1 MILLQDVSSIFP
13 RRCIWRGVNRWWA
26 NRISHLWYGEVDD
39 TDSPPPP
46 TYLVHKRM
54 ANGERVAIIDSTRF
68 VTTYVC
74 PRRWWRCTRGA
85 IRLIRT
91 WATRGT
97 QVDTYGPVCVYSTRH
112 NLAKW
117 QNTRWRAILVHR
129 GGLDARGWCGYWRGF
144 YGRTELNIWVLGCR
158 TQRG

>member
-1 MILLQDVSSIFP
+1 MFRRYFLDDVFEGGLIVGGQIEFP
-13 RRCIWRGVNRWWA
+13 TF
-26 NRISHLWYGEVDD
+26 D
-39 TDSPPPP
+39 TVKSTTQIPLPP